1 MHDSLD
7 INIEQLSKTEG
18 HADLQVKVRN
28 GKVEDVKLKISE
40 NKRFYTQAVRRR
52 HYSSIPQFVSR
63 ICGTC
68 SIAHLTCS
76 IKAVEKCFNIQPSE
90 QTQILRKLAVYGMMI
105 RDHALHL
112 YFFCLPDIF
121 GKDSIFDF
129 DESKDNLI
137 KQAFAVKSAGNNL
150 SKVVAGR
157 AVHPTFQ
164 KIGYFSHIPSREET
178 KEIVNQ
184 LKKTRE
190 YVFELIEIFYNSDFN
205 FARKT
210 NFIALVSDDY
220 SFLEGNILSTST
232 GLEVKEADFWAYLE
246 RIVIPYSQAT
256 GFKFLANEYMVGAL
270 ARMNLS
276 RDKLFKE
283 SKKDLSSQYL
293 SLFPSNNIYHNNL
306 PQAIEI
312 LHCVDH
318 SIQLLEENDF
328 KPESPS
334 PKITFKGE
342 GRRGVGVIEAPRG
355 TLYHHLEINKDSKVT
370 HANFVI
376 PTAQN
381 QIKMENDIRLLLPR
395 ILNKDK
401 HEIHHELEKV
411 IRAYDPCMS
420 CASHFLKLKW
430 I

>member
-1 MHDSLD
+1 MHDNID

-28 GKVEDVKLKISE
+28 GEVEDVKLKISE

-76 IKAVEKCFNIQPSE
+76 IKAVEKCFRIQPSE
-90 QTQILRKLAVYGMMI
+90 QTQLLRKLSVYGMMI

-121 GKDSIFDF
+121 GRDSIFDF
-129 DESKDNLI
+129 DESKEYLI
-137 KQAFAVKSAGNNL
+137 KQAFAVKSVGNNL

-164 KIGYFSHIPSREET
+164 KIGYFSHIPLPEET
-178 KEIVNQ
+178 NEILNQ
-184 LKKTRE
+184 LKTARE
-190 YVFELIEIFYNSDFN
+190 YVFELIEIFYKSDFN
-205 FARKT
+205 FTRET
-210 NFIALVSDDY
+210 NFISLVSDDY
-220 SFLEGNILSTST
+220 SFLEGSILTST
-232 GLEVKEADFWAYLE
+232 GFNVKEEDFWNYLE
-246 RIVIPYSQAT
+246 RIIIPYSQAT
-256 GFKFLANEYMVGAL
+256 GFRFSAKEYMVGAL

-276 RDKLFKE
+276 NDKLCRV
-283 SKKDLSSQYL
+283 SKKDLSKYL
-293 SLFPSNNIYHNNL
+293 RIFPSNNIYHNNL
-306 PQAIEI
+306 AQAIEI

-318 SIQLLEENDF
+318 SIQLLEESDF
-328 KPESPS
+328 KSEPP
-334 PKITFKGE
+334 PKITLKGE
-342 GRRGVGVIEAPRG
+342 GRGVGVIEAPRG
-355 TLYHHLEINKDSKVT
+355 TLYHHLDIDKDSKVT
-370 HANFVI
+370 FANFVI

-395 ILNKDK
+395 ILNKTK

>member
-1 MHDSLD
+1 MHDNID

-76 IKAVEKCFNIQPSE
+76 IKAVEKCFRIQPSE
-90 QTQILRKLAVYGMMI
+90 QTQLLRKLSVYGMMI

-121 GKDSIFDF
+121 VKDSIFDF
-129 DESKDNLI
+129 DESKEYLV
-137 KQAFAVKSAGNNL
+137 KQAFVVKGVGNNL
-150 SKVVAGR
+150 SKVIAGR
-157 AVHPTFQ
+157 AVHPPFQ
-164 KIGYFSHIPSREET
+164 KIGYFSHIPSPESIN
-178 KEIVNQ
+178 EILNQ
-184 LKKTRE
+184 LKTTRE
-190 YVFELIEIFYNSDFN
+190 YVFELIEIFYKSDFN
-205 FARKT
+205 FTRET
-210 NFIALVSDDY
+210 NFISLVSDDY
-220 SFLEGNILSTST
+220 SFLEGSILTST
-232 GLEVKEADFWAYLE
+232 GLNVNEEDFWNYLE
-246 RIVIPYSQAT
+246 RIIIPYSQAT
-256 GFKFLANEYMVGAL
+256 GFRFSAKEYMVGAL

-276 RDKLFKE
+276 NNKLCSV
-283 SKKDLSSQYL
+283 SKKNLSKYL
-293 SLFPSNNIYHNNL
+293 RIFPSNNIYHNNL
-306 PQAIEI
+306 AQAIEI
-312 LHCVDH
+312 LHCIDH
-318 SIQLLEENDF
+318 SIQLLEESDF
-328 KPESPS
+328 KSEPP
-334 PKITFKGE
+334 PKITLKGE
-342 GRRGVGVIEAPRG
+342 GRGVGVIEAPRG
-355 TLYHHLEINKDSKVT
+355 TLYHHLDIDKDSKVT
-370 HANFVI
+370 YANFVI

-395 ILNKDK
+395 ILNKTK

>member
-1 MHDSLD
+1 MHDNVD

-18 HADLQVKVRN
+18 HADLHVKVRN

-40 NKRFYTQAVRRR
+40 NKRFYTQAVRKR
-52 HYSSIPQFVSR
+52 HYSTIPQFVSR

-76 IKAVEKCFNIQPSE
+76 IKAVEKSFKIQPSE
-90 QTQILRKLAVYGMMI
+90 QTKILRKLSVYGMMI

-112 YFFCLPDIF
+112 YFFCLPDVF

-150 SKVVAGR
+150 SKVIAGR

-164 KIGYFSHIPSREET
+164 KIGHFSHIPSKEEI
-178 KEIVNQ
+178 KDIKNQ
-184 LKKTRE
+184 LKNTRK
-190 YVFELIEIFYNSDFN
+190 YVFELIDIFYNSNFE
-205 FARKT
+205 FARET
-210 NFIALVSDDY
+210 NFMSLISNDY
-220 SFLEGNILSTST
+220 SFLEGDILTSG
-232 GLEVKEADFWAYLE
+232 GLKITEENFWTYLE

-256 GFKFLANEYMVGAL
+256 GFKFSTNEYMVGAL

-276 RDKLFKE
+276 RDKLSKE
-283 SKKDLSSQYL
+283 SKEDLSPKYL
-293 SLFPSNNIYHNNL
+293 KIFPSNNIYHNNL
-306 PQAIEI
+306 AQAIEI
-312 LHCVDH
+312 LHCIDH

-328 KPESPS
+328 KSELP
-334 PKITFKGE
+334 PKINFKGE
-342 GRRGVGVIEAPRG
+342 GEERTGIGVIEAPRG
-355 TLYHHLEINKDSKVT
+355 TLYHHIDISKDSKVT
-370 HANFVI
+370 YANFVI

-381 QIKMENDIRLLLPR
+381 QIKMENDIRLLLPT
-395 ILNKDK
+395 ILDKSK

>member
-1 MHDSLD
+1 MHDNID

-52 HYSSIPQFVSR
+52 HYSTIPQFVSR

-76 IKAVEKCFNIQPSE
+76 IKAVEKCFRIQPSE
-90 QTQILRKLAVYGMMI
+90 QTQLLRKLSVYGMMI

-121 GKDSIFDF
+121 GRDSIFDF
-129 DESKDNLI
+129 DESKEYLI
-137 KQAFAVKSAGNNL
+137 KQAFAVKGVGNNL
-150 SKVVAGR
+150 SKVIAGR

-164 KIGYFSHIPSREET
+164 KIGYFSHIPSPEEIN
-178 KEIVNQ
+178 EILNQ
-184 LKKTRE
+184 LKTARE
-190 YVFELIEIFYNSDFN
+190 YVFELIEIFYKSDFN
-205 FARKT
+205 FTRET
-210 NFIALVSDDY
+210 NFISLVSDDY
-220 SFLEGNILSTST
+220 SFLEGSIFTST
-232 GLEVKEADFWAYLE
+232 GFNVKEEDFWNYLE
-246 RIVIPYSQAT
+246 RIIIPYSQAT
-256 GFKFLANEYMVGAL
+256 GFRFSAKEYMVGAL

-276 RDKLFKE
+276 NDKLNRI
-283 SKKDLSSQYL
+283 SKKDLSKYL
-293 SLFPSNNIYHNNL
+293 RIFPSNNIYHNNL
-306 PQAIEI
+306 AQAIEI

-318 SIQLLEENDF
+318 SIQLLEESDF
-328 KPESPS
+328 KSEPP
-334 PKITFKGE
+334 PKMTLKGE
-342 GRRGVGVIEAPRG
+342 GRGVGVIEAPRG
-355 TLYHHLEINKDSKVT
+355 TLYHHLDIDKDSKVT
-370 HANFVI
+370 FANFVI

-395 ILNKDK
+395 ILNKTK

>member
-1 MHDSLD
+1 MHDNLD

-18 HADLQVKVRN
+18 HADLQVKIRN

-40 NKRFYTQAVRRR
+40 NKRFYTQAVRKR

-76 IKAVEKCFNIQPSE
+76 IEAVEKCFNIQPSE
-90 QTQILRKLAVYGMMI
+90 QTQILRKLSVYGMMI

-129 DESKDNLI
+129 EESQDNLI

-150 SKVVAGR
+150 SKVIAGR

-164 KIGYFSHIPSREET
+164 KIGHFSHIPS
-178 KEIVNQ
+178 KEDIKKLIVQ

-190 YVFELIEIFYNSDFN
+190 HVFDLLEIFYNSKFDFT
-205 FARKT
+205 RET
-210 NFIALVSDDY
+210 NFISLVSKDY
-220 SFLEGNILSTST
+220 SFLEGDILTSS
-232 GLEVKEADFWAYLE
+232 GLTIKEEHFWDHLE
-246 RIVIPYSQAT
+246 RVIIPYSQAT
-256 GFKFLANEYMVGAL
+256 GFKFRKDEYMVGAL
-270 ARMNLS
+270 ARINLGKK
-276 RDKLFKE
+276 RLCKK
-283 SKKDLSSQYL
+283 SKKDLSKYL
-293 SLFPSNNIYHNNL
+293 KVFPSSNIYHNNL
-306 PQAIEI
+306 AQAIEV
-312 LHCVDH
+312 LHCIDH
-318 SIQLLEENDF
+318 SIQLLETNDF
-328 KPESPS
+328 KKESP
-334 PKITFKGE
+334 PKIIFKGKSK
-342 GRRGVGVIEAPRG
+342 RGVGVIEAPRG
-355 TLYHHLEINKDSKVT
+355 TLYHHLEVNDTSKVT
-370 HANFVI
+370 YANFVI
-376 PTAQN
+376 PTSQN
-381 QIKMENDIRLLLPR
+381 QIKMENDIRLVLPK
-395 ILNKDK
+395 ILNKGK
-401 HEIHHELEKV
+401 HEIYHELEKI